1 MAFQVNKKLIIAI
14 VVVAVGI
21 KLLGPVVF
29 DYWKKQIAMGYG
41 QDLADT
47 LMEQLPQLS
56 LRQVIFDK
64 DTAAI
69 EYELETAD
77 NTPRMAVDD
86 MAKLAA
92 ALRKGF
98 CNYVKEHGLPPGGDV
113 VYVNIWNLPNQ
124 GSKVV
129 FSRMLRVDNCESSAV
144 DPAAINQPEHRL
156 RPSRKHAILGTN
168 ANNQS

>member
-1 MAFQVNKKLIIAI
+1 MFGVTPQPFRYEHQGRDVVLMNQLLNKKFIIAI
-14 VVVAVGI
+14 VLVAIGI

-29 DYWKKQIAMGYG
+29 DYWKKQIAMDYG
-41 QDLADT
+41 RDLATT
-47 LMEQLPQLS
+47 LMEQSPQLS

-69 EYELETAD
+69 EYELATAD
-77 NTPRMAVDD
+77 ATPHMAVDD

-98 CNYVKEHGLPPGGDV
+98 CNYVKDHGPPPGSDV
-113 VYVNIWNLPNQ
+113 VYINIWNLPNQ

-129 FSRMLRVDNCESSAV
+129 FSRMLQVDNCE
-144 DPAAINQPEHRL
+144 
-156 RPSRKHAILGTN
+156 
-168 ANNQS
+168 